1 MDKVVYNHLTGKTE
15 TTTLSADEQASIYI
29 GFESLDKKREAY
41 KLDLIKE
48 IRLQKLIETDF
59 WVLRGNMS
67 TAQSNYR
74 QALRD
79 IPNTYSESDYDLLL
93 ARNENGELTHTVWS
107 KPE

>member
-1 MDKVVYNHLTGKTE
+1 MTRKIHDSSGIRDATSKELAEIN
-15 TTTLSADEQASIYI
+15 A
-29 GFESLDKKREAY
+29 REKEWSDNSSNR
-41 KLDLIKE
+41 KLELIKE
-48 IRLQKLIETDF
+48 YRLQKLQETDW
-59 WVLRGNMS
+59 WVLRGNMT

-79 IPNTYSESDYDLLL
+79 IPSTYSESDYDLLL